1 LNSYVTHS
9 TRLFSPKLKYSSDTE
24 YRNLYQKA
32 LHGNVSKLAFLIS
45 EFDHQRLNSTFM
57 DSLQIMKSE
66 RIDKMVYLSVNKR
79 NPILKHLDRLMA
91 QLIPSGIPQ
100 QIWDLDYWDAF
111 RRFDVDVPESR
122 RILALSD
129 VGYGFVIWLA
139 TFPIPILVFIC
150 ELYSLKAKRVVRKL
164 AGLFEFLRLLR
175 ARMSVYHD

>member
-9 TRLFSPKLKYSSDTE
+9 TRLFSPNLKYCSYTE

-45 EFDHQRLNSTFM
+45 EFDHQSLNTAYM

-66 RIDKMVYLSVNKR
+66 RIYKMVYLSVSKR

-91 QLIPSGIPQ
+91 QLIPSGIPK
-100 QIWDLDYWDAF
+100 QIWDLGYWEIF
-111 RRFDVDVPESR
+111 RRFDVDVPDSR

-129 VGYGFVIWLA
+129 VEFGFVIWLA
-139 TFPIPILVFIC
+139 TFPIPILFFIC
-150 ELYSLKAKRVVRKL
+150 ELFSLKAMIVVRKL